1 MLVLLPQPSLADKI
15 TFYDLSDT
23 VTVSVTDPSREIASV
38 DGSSDLPFEFA
49 SVTVG
54 PPEPGATVEGLEI
67 VLYFTEPGPAIGC
80 CVPLSDQIDI
90 SSSGSMA
97 LVTFFSFDDGPPVF
111 PNCGGDPCVEET
123 GGIQPGGSLHWS
135 DGTVDIIQ
143 FQSDVSEIPEPST
156 VMLLAPVV
164 GLTMFVGRRR
174 RRTQGAAPCSATWEP
189 KIR

>member
-1 MLVLLPQPSLADKI
+1 MSLHRKRARTPLTALCIPQRLYLVPRLCLWLLPCLLVLLPQPSLADTI

-23 VTVSVTDPSREIASV
+23 MTVSVTDPSREIASV

-90 SSSGSMA
+90 SSPGQWPSLLFLVSMTG
-97 LVTFFSFDDGPPVF
+97 LLFSRIVAGTPASRRRVEYSR
-111 PNCGGDPCVEET
+111 GD
-123 GGIQPGGSLHWS
+123 SLTWS
-135 DGTVDIIQ
+135 DGTVDGIYFRLCAGI
-143 FQSDVSEIPEPST
+143 
-156 VMLLAPVV
+156 
-164 GLTMFVGRRR
+164 RRA
-174 RRTQGAAPCSATWEP
+174 G
-189 KIR
+189 